1 MKSYELNKKDNVSGD
16 KELQLTLLLKT
27 YFKSLSDSEL
37 TNICEDIVTKF
48 NENKQLE
55 KLKNLKKL
63 LIFNKQETKRQL
75 LKTFK
80 EWRSKVTLMNFV
92 DNTLLNRHNQLITN
106 EEPNKNFALNDS
118 RMNSSHM
125 ENRIKKISKII
136 LIFFS
141 S

>member
-1 MKSYELNKKDNVSGD
+1 LNKKDNVSGD

-63 LIFNKQETKRQL
+63 LIFNKQETKRHL

-106 EEPNKNFALNDS
+106 EDPNKNFALNDS

-141 S
+141 I

>member
-1 MKSYELNKKDNVSGD
+1 MNKKDNVSGD

-63 LIFNKQETKRQL
+63 LIFNKQETKRHL

-106 EEPNKNFALNDS
+106 EDPNKNFALNDS

-141 S
+141 I